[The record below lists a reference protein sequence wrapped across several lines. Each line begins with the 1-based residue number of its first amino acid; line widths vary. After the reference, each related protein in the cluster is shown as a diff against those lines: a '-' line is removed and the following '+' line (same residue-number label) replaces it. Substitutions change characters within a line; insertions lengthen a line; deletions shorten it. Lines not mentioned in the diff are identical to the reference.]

1 MIKILKHMPGA
12 GVVIL
17 NLNAMKEQFE
27 AILTGS
33 DSSIDGIVT
42 SLDMDGFTKAYEF
55 QSIDGSLHLVIAM
68 DNRGKWERIS
78 GTEPYFS
85 GWVDELVEQIAIS
98 KH

>member
-1 MIKILKHMPGA
+1 MVKNIKHMWGA
-12 GVVIL
+12 GVLTL
-17 NLNAMKEQFE
+17 NLNAMNEQFE
-27 AILTGS
+27 ATLTGS
-33 DSSIDGIVT
+33 DSSVDGIVT
-42 SLDMDGFTKAYEF
+42 SIDMDGVTKAYEF

-78 GTEPYFS
+78 GSEPYFS